1 MPTETQHLEQRV
13 AALQSDLNTK
23 DEQIDALTFSDNDRE
38 LSRRSWFDEA
48 KRLEKEVEGL
58 RSDVEKQRRLKM
70 LVAEELQNALN
81 NCSVYRVQL
90 AERDAL
96 ICDVLEAFKLE
107 PDGSCINPGRDF
119 IRPWAEKVA
128 ALSASADPAKSCG
141 ACGGCA
147 DGCKLDRES
156 PPVERDEPSS
166 PVSTTSDKY
175 KAELYDEVWQLA
187 RDMGFGNVTDA
198 LMKLQSQIQGKK
210 SRKEHICTPIAKT
223 ELS

>member
-23 DEQIDALTFSDNDRE
+23 DEQIDAPTFSDNDRE

-48 KRLEKEVEGL
+48 QRL
-58 RSDVEKQRRLKM
+58 Q
-70 LVAEELQNALN
+70 A
-81 NCSVYRVQL
+81 QL

-128 ALSASADPAKSCG
+128 ALSASAEPSAGTCIDSNP
-141 ACGGCA
+141 CGGPAGHCRW
-147 DGCKLDRES
+147 CKH
-156 PPVERDEPSS
+156 PVTPVERDERA
-166 PVSTTSDKY
+166 DF
-175 KAELYDEVWQLA
+175 DEW
-187 RDMGFGNVTDA
+187 F
-198 LMKLQSQIQGKK
+198 
-210 SRKEHICTPIAKT
+210 RKEKGLHPESCTTYIDAAFMPYRAWQARAALDCPDCGDTGLEPCSKHGWKP
-223 ELS
+223 